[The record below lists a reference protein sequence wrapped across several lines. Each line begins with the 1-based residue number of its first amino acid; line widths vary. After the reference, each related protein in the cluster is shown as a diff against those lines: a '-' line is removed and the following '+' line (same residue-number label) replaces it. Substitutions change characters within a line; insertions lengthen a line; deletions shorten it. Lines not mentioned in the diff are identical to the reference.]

1 MKKGL
6 DVRICEVGPRDGLQN
21 EQQPINTETKVAWI
35 NQLVDTGLPYIE
47 LTSFVHPKW
56 IPALSD
62 AREVVRGVRKK
73 QNVTFG
79 ALVPNERGLERAL
92 EAGIDEIA
100 ISLSV
105 SETHNRKNLNQS
117 IEQTC
122 SILMKVI
129 NEAKSAGKSIRGYL
143 SMVFGC
149 PYEGKVEIEQ
159 ISSLSYRLLEM
170 GVEEIS
176 LGDTI
181 GIATPN
187 QVEEVL
193 KQVSNQVPITRIALH
208 PHDTSGTA
216 LANTFAAYKVGV
228 RAFDGSVGGLGG
240 CPYAPGATG
249 NVATEDLVYMFEG
262 MGVDTGV
269 QLEKVTQCALWIQS
283 KLKRHLPSHR
293 LQMALAQQKKGG
305 VK

>member
-1 MKKGL
+1 MNKEI

-21 EQQPINTETKVAWI
+21 EQTPIDTAKKVAWI
-35 NQLVDTGLPYIE
+35 NQLVDTGLTYIE

-62 AREVVRGVRKK
+62 AREVVRGVKRK

-92 EAGIDEIA
+92 EAGVDEIA
-100 ISLSV
+100 IFLSA

-117 IEQTC
+117 IDQTYTT
-122 SILMKVI
+122 LLKVI
-129 NEAKSAGKSIRGYL
+129 NEAKNAGKSIRGYI

-149 PYEGKVEIEQ
+149 PFEGQ
-159 ISSLSYRLLEM
+159 IHINQVSSISYRLMEM
-170 GVEEIS
+170 GVNEIS

-187 QVEEVL
+187 QVEDVL
-193 KQVSNQVPITRIALH
+193 RHVSKQVPLTNIALH

-216 LANTFAAYKVGV
+216 LVNTFAAYKVGV

-240 CPYAPGATG
+240 CPYAPGAAG
-249 NVATEDLVYMFEG
+249 NVATEDMVFMFEG
-262 MGVDTGV
+262 MGVKTGV
-269 QLEKVTQCALWIQS
+269 QLEKVIQCAQWIQS
-283 KLKRHLPSHR
+283 IVKRNLPSHR
-293 LQMALAQQKKGG
+293 LQMALAHQNKGG